1 MTKKQYQNATG
12 IFSTQLAIGSF
23 LIGTLLLIL
32 HLLFRSGIVIEIG
45 LIYVSLVFLM
55 NLIMLINLVIL
66 CFTQKNHQEYFTIKF
81 LIILANIPI
90 TFVYIKIIIE
100 TI

>member
-12 IFSTQLAIGSF
+12 IFSTQLAICSF

-45 LIYVSLVFLM
+45 LIYVSLAFLM

-66 CFTQKNHQEYFTIKF
+66 CFTQ
-81 LIILANIPI
+81 
-90 TFVYIKIIIE
+90 
-100 TI
+100 